1 MGTIIR
7 FEDIIAWQKSRLLTK
22 DIYVATKSSDFE
34 NDFDLIRQMRRCT
47 VSVMA
52 NIAEGF
58 ERKREKQ
65 FAHFLDISMGSF
77 AELKSHLYIC
87 LDLKCITKVAFK
99 KFEDQ
104 IEEIGKMI
112 NSLRK
117 YLKE

>member
-1 MGTIIR
+1 MSTIIR
-7 FEDIIAWQKSRLLTK
+7 FEDIKAWQKSRLLTK
-22 DIYVATKSSDFE
+22 EIYVVTKSSSFE
-34 NDFDLIRQMRRCT
+34 NDFDLIRQMRRCS

-65 FAHFLDISMGSF
+65 FAHFLDISMGSL

-87 LDLKCITKVAFK
+87 LDLEYITNIAFN
-99 KFEDQ
+99 KFENQ

-112 NSLRK
+112 NALRK
-117 YLKE
+117 YLKD